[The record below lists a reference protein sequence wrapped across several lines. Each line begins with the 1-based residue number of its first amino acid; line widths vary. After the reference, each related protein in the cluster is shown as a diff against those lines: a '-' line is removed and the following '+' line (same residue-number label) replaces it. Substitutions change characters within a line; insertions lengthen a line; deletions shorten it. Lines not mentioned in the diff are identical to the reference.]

1 MKNKIKVII
10 VALILVVLAAG
21 YSIIDKNNAIYDTD
35 VDSSDYGSLELEKRG
50 NVNQEFVTF
59 EERLDGLAVKLTAS
73 GNIDN
78 IEVGYELEEKET
90 GKIVSEGTASL
101 AELKN
106 GKFFKFKF
114 EQVTGCKDKVY
125 VFHMHV
131 DKCDEDSR
139 IIVCVTDRAED
150 ATSLL
155 VNGEVRDSTIVLRTI
170 THRFDIET
178 FIVTICFII
187 YIVLFMRWLYK
198 LFKQ

>member
-78 IEVGYELEEKET
+78 IEVGYEL
-90 GKIVSEGTASL
+90 
-101 AELKN
+101 
-106 GKFFKFKF
+106 
-114 EQVTGCKDKVY
+114 
-125 VFHMHV
+125 
-131 DKCDEDSR
+131 
-139 IIVCVTDRAED
+139 
-150 ATSLL
+150 
-155 VNGEVRDSTIVLRTI
+155 
-170 THRFDIET
+170 
-178 FIVTICFII
+178 
-187 YIVLFMRWLYK
+187 
-198 LFKQ
+198 